1 MEMKDLNGKNVYV
14 AARSLTVKDN
24 DGKTRGIIRD
34 IRFWKTLAPRVQFD
48 MIHKYDFRKSGIW
61 GNHEL
66 MCRIIFKDEKP
77 YYLLNERAVE
87 SGIRF
92 HGEDYANKIERNL
105 ESLKAAN
112 VEVIRAASVS
122 YSRNFEF

>member
-24 DGKTRGIIRD
+24 DGKTRGIVRNIS
-34 IRFWKTLAPRVQFD
+34 FWKNLAPRVQFD
-48 MIHKYDFRKSGIW
+48 MVHKHDFRKSGVW
-61 GNHEL
+61 SNHEL
-66 MCRIIFKDEKP
+66 MCRIIFKDEKA

-87 SGIRF
+87 SGIKF
-92 HGEDYANKIERNL
+92 YGEDYANKIEKNL

-112 VEVIRAASVS
+112 VEVIRAENVS

>member
-24 DGKTRGIIRD
+24 DGKTRGIVRNIS
-34 IRFWKTLAPRVQFD
+34 FWKNLAPRVQFD
-48 MIHKYDFRKSGIW
+48 MVHKHDFRKSGIW

-66 MCRIIFKDEKP
+66 MCRIIFKDNKP

-87 SGIRF
+87 SGIKF
-92 HGEDYANKIERNL
+92 HGEDYANKIEKNL

-112 VEVIRAASVS
+112 VEVIRAANVS